1 VVRPVDWLYEAP
13 REETN
18 TATRIAAKTTS
29 QIALVVGLCV
39 WAGPVLGWAN
49 AHEKI
54 TRAAFDVQPKQ
65 LQALWSQPYKHP
77 HDSRERTINHYLCGY
92 SWWTGNPDHV
102 QGPLTKS
109 TASNERAKNYIK
121 NFAYGEKDGEFAV
134 PTPRGL
140 PKPESGPVWLYHY
153 FGFAVAE
160 SRARY
165 ARGAKWY
172 FERIIEAFRDGRP
185 EDAAQFAGS
194 FAHTIEDRSSPWHAW
209 DGYDA
214 ERKTIEARHNL
225 LTALHYGRSAFWALQ
240 DREADPGIAG
250 YKPKLLG
257 ATPDEAAKAVARRM
271 EAITDQARTM
281 FADPA
286 GFLGA
291 HLKDDWQNAVSSPS
305 TDAAMSEIAKLSTRL
320 VADMF
325 FTGYKLSLA
334 QQSDDMTNQ

>member
-1 VVRPVDWLYEAP
+1 M
-13 REETN
+13 
-18 TATRIAAKTTS
+18 ATRIAAKRTS
-29 QIALVVGLCV
+29 VIALVVGLCIS
-39 WAGPVLGWAN
+39 AGVVFGWSN

-77 HDSRERTINHYLCGY
+77 HDSRERTINHYLSSY

-102 QGPLTKS
+102 QGPLS
-109 TASNERAKNYIK
+109 TSIASNERAKNYIK
-121 NFAYGEKDGEFAV
+121 NFAYGEKDGIFAV
-134 PTPRGL
+134 PTPWGL
-140 PKPESGPVWLYHY
+140 PVPESGPVWLYHY
-153 FGFAVAE
+153 FGSSVAE

-194 FAHTIEDRSSPWHAW
+194 FAHAIEDRSSPWHAW
-209 DGYDA
+209 DGYVA
-214 ERKTIEARHNL
+214 ERKTIEARHDL
-225 LTALHYGRSAFWALQ
+225 LTALRRGMSAFWLLQ

-250 YKPKLLG
+250 YEPKLLG
-257 ATPDEAAKAVARRM
+257 ATPDEAAKAVAHRM
-271 EAITDQARTM
+271 ESVTDQARTM
-281 FADPA
+281 LADPD

-291 HLKDDWQNAVSSPS
+291 HLKDDWQNAASSPS

-320 VADMF
+320 VADVF

-334 QQSDDMTNQ
+334 QQADDMTNQ